1 MVIKV
6 VRYLPKSEAAFHWGL
21 QLFAEKGLFMSILF
35 TKVAGLQPKEKNSA
49 RYIFLWMCL
58 IFQKTFLAKHVWMV
72 TASAKYHSFYLL
84 RRPHEQNVTLD
95 LDYVLIMFKYF

>member
-1 MVIKV
+1 
-6 VRYLPKSEAAFHWGL
+6 
-21 QLFAEKGLFMSILF
+21 
-35 TKVAGLQPKEKNSA
+35 
-49 RYIFLWMCL
+49 MCL

-95 LDYVLIMFKYF
+95 LDYDLIMFKYF